1 MLEDLAFC
9 EDVFHTASGVA
20 FADLVIDG
28 HRETW
33 PIRSKRFRSWLRRC
47 YYCETGTAPSGSSIA
62 SALDLLEARAQFHAL
77 ERAVNIRVVEH
88 AGHLYL
94 DLADEHWRAVVI
106 GPEGWRVIGCP
117 PVRFR
122 RSPGMLPLPVPERGG
137 SIQTLR
143 SYLNLS
149 NCDDFVL
156 VVAWLLAALR
166 PRGPY
171 PLLAISGEQGSAKTV
186 LSKLLRALVDPN
198 EAPVRALPREER
210 ELMIAA
216 NNGHLLAF
224 DNLSGLPAW
233 LSDALCRL
241 ASGGSFA
248 VRQLYT
254 NDEEVLFKAARPTLL
269 NGIEDVI
276 CRSDL
281 ADRAIF
287 LTLTPI
293 REAQRRS
300 ETELCRE
307 FERAQPAILGA
318 LLDAAVHGLRTVGS
332 VQLAHLPRMADFALW
347 ATACETSLWPAGTFT
362 RAYIANRKTAI
373 EGMIDTDPIAA
384 CVRDFMSERSSWT
397 GSAADLLRISVERRG
412 QAGDNTGWPKNPRA
426 LAGHLRRTQTFLRVL
441 GIEISFSREGRSGT
455 RVIRMRRSFENTVST
470 VSSVSSGPAAISD
483 RPPLD
488 SASGRSD
495 NRQAGSP
502 TTSHTPSTAAD
513 TADGADTKATSPSQ

>member
-1 MLEDLAFC
+1 MDMLEDMALY
-9 EDVFHTASGVA
+9 EEVFHTASGLA
-20 FADLVIDG
+20 FADLVIGG

-33 PIRSKRFRSWLRRC
+33 PIRSKRFRTWLRRC
-47 YYCETGTAPSGSSIA
+47 YYQEIGIPPSGSAIA
-62 SALDLLEARAQFHAL
+62 SALDLLEARAQFDAP
-77 ERAVNIRVVEH
+77 ERAVNIRVAEQ
-88 AGHLYL
+88 GGRLYL
-94 DLADEHWRAVVI
+94 DLADEHWRAVTI

-137 SIQTLR
+137 SMDALR
-143 SYLNLS
+143 SFLNLS
-149 NCDDFVL
+149 NHGDFVL

-224 DNLSGLPAW
+224 DNVSGLPAW

-254 NDEEVLFKAARPTLL
+254 DDEEVLFKAARPILL

-276 CRSDL
+276 GRSDL

-293 REAQRRS
+293 GEEQRRS
-300 ETELCRE
+300 ETELWRD
-307 FERAQPAILGA
+307 FELARPAILGA
-318 LLDAAVHGLRTVGS
+318 LLDAAVHGLRAVGS
-332 VQLAHLPRMADFALW
+332 VHLSRLPRMADFALW
-347 ATACETSLWPAGTFT
+347 ATACEPALWPTGAFA
-362 RAYIANRKTAI
+362 RAYTANRKAVI
-373 EGMIDTDPIAA
+373 ESIIDADPIAA
-384 CVRDFMSERSSWT
+384 FVQELMSSRSSWT
-397 GSAADLLRISVERRG
+397 GSAADLLRVSLEYTGQISNG
-412 QAGDNTGWPKNPRA
+412 AAWLKNPRA
-426 LAGHLRRTQTFLRVL
+426 LAGHLRRIQTFLRAR
-441 GIEISFSREGRSGT
+441 GIDISFNREGRAGN
-455 RVIRMRRSFENTVST
+455 RVIRIRTSLENTVST
-470 VSSVSSGPAAISD
+470 VSSVRGNGSNPAPAVQ
-483 RPPLD
+483 
-488 SASGRSD
+488 ASR
-495 NRQAGSP
+495 
-502 TTSHTPSTAAD
+502 TAAGD
-513 TADGADTKATSPSQ
+513 ADGADAKSVFP